1 VIQSLAKKIFFAFF
15 LVVAAAA
22 GASQPFPAGSAQAPV
37 VRFQF
42 AVYYPSAPATEP
54 LAALRSLTRALPQL
68 TMIDGALPEAPTG
81 MLISARM
88 IDNVRKH
95 YTPPDAAALKY
106 YGRGLSAAQITALQ
120 GARQALVID
129 FGHPKQY
136 TMDALRNATT
146 LAAQVAAKTGGLLWD
161 EETREV
167 FTPEKWRQMRLSA
180 WTGGVPDISSQISV
194 HAYRDSELVR
204 GVSLGMVKFGL
215 PDIAADQYPWSSN
228 KSMGTLINLLGQALA
243 EGAAVGRDGRIDVDI
258 RKIAHPQ
265 VRERQLEGLM
275 ENAQRIG
282 KLILL
287 KAARE
292 EGDPDNRIAAISFA
306 RYPGPDN
313 TARQQAM
320 LSAMFGS
327 TDGVKYIKHNDALT
341 TASVL
346 ARKKLTGMEAEFKR
360 GLRPGEYIQAKAP
373 FPTPAGGNEWMWVEI
388 KKWEGDTIDGLLRN
402 DPYDIP
408 DMRAGQSV
416 RIKLSEVFDYIRV
429 RPDGSSE
436 GNTTGAIIEKMQGK
450 TRN

>member
-1 VIQSLAKKIFFAFF
+1 MIQSLANKILFALF
-15 LVVAAAA
+15 LLVAAGA
-22 GASQPFPAGSAQAPV
+22 GASQPFPAGNAQAPV

-42 AVYYPSAPATEP
+42 AVYYPSAPTTEP
-54 LAALRSLTRALPQL
+54 LAALRSLTRAWPQL
-68 TMIDGALPEAPTG
+68 TMVDGPLPEAPAG
-81 MLISARM
+81 MLISARI

-95 YTPPDAAALKY
+95 YAAPDVASLKY
-106 YGRGLSAAQITALQ
+106 FGRGLSASQITALQ
-120 GARQALVID
+120 ATKQALVID
-129 FGHPKQY
+129 FGHPKHY
-136 TMDALRNATT
+136 TMEALRNATT

-194 HAYRDSELVR
+194 HAYRHGELVR
-204 GVSLGMVKFGL
+204 AVSLGMVKFGL

-228 KSMGTLINLLGQALA
+228 KSMGSLINLLAQTLA
-243 EGAAVGRDGRIDVDI
+243 EGAVVGRDGRIDVDL

-265 VRERQLEGLM
+265 VRARQLDGVKES
-275 ENAQRIG
+275 EQRIG

-287 KAARE
+287 KAPPE
-292 EGDPDNRIAAISFA
+292 KGDPENRIAAISFA
-306 RYPGPDN
+306 RYPGPDD
-313 TARQQAM
+313 TARQEA
-320 LSAMFGS
+320 LLAAMFGS
-327 TDGVKYIKHNDALT
+327 SDSIKYIKHNDELE
-341 TASVL
+341 TASAL
-346 ARKKLTGMEAEFKR
+346 ARKKLTAMEAEFKR

-388 KKWEGDTIDGLLRN
+388 TKWDGERIDGLLQN

-408 DMRAGQSV
+408 TMRAGQSV
-416 RIKLSEVFDYIRV
+416 RIKLSEVFDYIRMH
-429 RPDGSSE
+429 PDGRSE

>member
-1 VIQSLAKKIFFAFF
+1 MLQSLAKTLFTLA
-15 LVVAAAA
+15 LLLANAAMAA
-22 GASQPFPAGSAQAPV
+22 QPFPAGSAQTPA

-42 AVYYPSAPATEP
+42 AVYYPAPPATEP
-54 LAALRSLTRALPQL
+54 LAALRSLARAWPQL
-68 TMIDGALPEAPTG
+68 TMVDGALPEAPAG
-81 MLISARM
+81 MLISARI

-95 YTPPDAAALKY
+95 YTPPDVASLKY
-106 YGRGLSAAQITALQ
+106 FGRGLSAAQINALQ
-120 GARQALVID
+120 GTKQALVID
-129 FGHPKQY
+129 FGHPRQY

-167 FTPEKWRQMRLSA
+167 FTPEKWREMRLSG
-180 WTGGVPDISSQISV
+180 WTGGVPDISTQITV
-194 HAYRDSELVR
+194 HAYRHGELVR
-204 GVSLGMVKFGL
+204 GISLGMVKFGL
-215 PDIAADQYPWSSN
+215 PDIAADQYPWSSS
-228 KSMGTLINLLGQALA
+228 KSMGSLINVLAQTLA
-243 EGAAVGRDGRIDVDI
+243 EGAMVGRDGRIDVDI
-258 RKIAHPQ
+258 RKIAHAQ
-265 VRERQLEGLM
+265 VRERQLDGVK

-292 EGDPDNRIAAISFA
+292 EGDPENRIAAISFA

-313 TARQQAM
+313 TARQEAM

-327 TDGVKYIKHNDALT
+327 TDGIKYIKHNDELEK
-341 TASVL
+341 ASAL
-346 ARKKLTGMEAEFKR
+346 ARKKLTAMEADFKR

-373 FPTPAGGNEWMWVEI
+373 FPTPAGGSEWMWVEI
-388 KKWEGDTIDGLLRN
+388 TKWDGDRIDGLLQN

-408 DMRAGQSV
+408 TMKAGQSV
-416 RIKLSEVFDYIRV
+416 RIKLSEVFDYIRMH
-429 RPDGSSE
+429 PDGRSE